1 MMTRRTRGPPLD
13 ARLSTVSLSPPGGRR
28 PGLGLAQPLQSPR
41 RARCAGPFSARQRT
55 QCDAAGDGGPL
66 SSPADS
72 EMRRGTHACA
82 GRRLALYSWR
92 TNITAMRDGRV
103 FWLPLSHAAA
113 ESSDGSSGM

>member
-1 MMTRRTRGPPLD
+1 
-13 ARLSTVSLSPPGGRR
+13 
-28 PGLGLAQPLQSPR
+28 
-41 RARCAGPFSARQRT
+41 
-55 QCDAAGDGGPL
+55 
-66 SSPADS
+66 
-72 EMRRGTHACA
+72 MRRGTHACA